1 MNRRIFLVRSA
12 ACLLTGG
19 WVARADDAQPADLT
33 VAPNVPG
40 RSIASDFLGLSYES
54 SLLPSPDFFSP
65 ANRSLLA
72 LIHRLGSEGVIRI
85 GGNSSEFTLWRPGG
99 DAAPVPKRYV
109 ITPADIQRLAGFV
122 RASGWEL
129 VYGLNLGTGRPEDAA
144 AEAAA
149 VARAVGDRLLAF
161 QIGNEP
167 DEFGPNGLRPKP
179 FRVEAYLRDWKAFAR
194 AVQARVPNVA
204 LAGPD
209 TASHVNW
216 VTETARAEAENLAL
230 LTQHYYAEGPSS
242 SPKVTI
248 DRLFRSTSRLERYL
262 KTLQEAS
269 AQAHRPYRLT
279 EANSCYEGGKQ
290 GVSDAFASALWGAD
304 FLFQLAAAG
313 GAGVN
318 LHGGPVGAYTP
329 IAQVS
334 RTNPEYEP
342 RPLYYG
348 MLLFAQAMRGHL
360 VSTTLRMPGKYFTAY
375 AVRNALGELQII
387 LINKGNTDVALT
399 VDPGRFFIA
408 GSVMRLT
415 APSLTST
422 TDVTL
427 GGASV
432 ASDGSWTPVAGEE
445 VRFQGRRFLFN
456 IPAASA
462 ATVQLR

>member
-19 WVARADDAQPADLT
+19 WAARADDAQPADLT

-40 RSIASDFLGLSYES
+40 LPIASDFLGLSYES
-54 SLLPSPDFFSP
+54 SLISNPNFFDP
-65 ANRSLLA
+65 TNHSLLA

-85 GGNSSEFTLWRPGG
+85 GGNSSEFTLWRPHG
-99 DAAPVPKRYV
+99 DAAPVLKRSV
-109 ITPADIQRLAGFV
+109 ITPPDIQRLAAFV
-122 RASGWEL
+122 RASGWKL
-129 VYGLNLGTGRPEDAA
+129 IYGLNLGHGRPEDAA
-144 AEAAA
+144 AEAAT

-179 FRVEAYLRDWKAFAR
+179 YRVEDYLMDWKAFAR
-194 AVQARVPNVA
+194 AVQARVPGAV

-216 VTETARAEAENLAL
+216 VTAMAHAEAADVAL
-230 LTQHYYAEGPSS
+230 LTQHYYAEGPAS

-262 KTLQEAS
+262 RTLQEAFNQS
-269 AQAHRPYRLT
+269 HRPYRLT
-279 EANSCYEGGKQ
+279 EANSCYEGGKR
-290 GVSDAFASALWGAD
+290 GVSDTFASALWGAD

-313 GAGVN
+313 CAGVN
-318 LHGGPVGAYTP
+318 LHGGPSGAYTP

-334 RTNPEYEP
+334 RTSPEYQP

-360 VSTTLRMPGKYFTAY
+360 VPTTLRVPGKYFTAY

-387 LINKGNTDVALT
+387 LINKGNTDITLMI
-399 VDPGRFFIA
+399 DPGRFFVA
-408 GSVMRLT
+408 GSALRLA

-427 GGASV
+427 GGAPV

-445 VRFQGRRFLFN
+445 VRFQGSRFLFN
-456 IPAASA
+456 IPATSA